1 MDNEEVYLNRSRTRK
16 VADVSTEM
24 AKVAYE
30 DVVELLEGAEA
41 KAYWALSSNYD
52 ALEKLS
58 NVLYEQETLTGEE
71 VAELI
76 ESCNPTKFV
85 APYVSGFSWSA
96 DGELVWPDKD
106 ANGSGSS
113 ANGNGATGGSGSKPS
128 WWSSKNSYEP
138 RKDIADLLG
147 EYK

>member
-16 VADVSTEM
+16 VADISTEM

-30 DVVELLEGAEA
+30 DIVELLEGAEA
-41 KAYWALSSNYD
+41 KAYWALSTNYE

-58 NVLYEQETLTGEE
+58 NVLFEQETLTGDE

-76 ESCNPTKFV
+76 ESCNVTKFD
-85 APYVSGFSWSA
+85 APYVSGFSWNA
-96 DGELVWPDKD
+96 DGELMWPTKTGK
-106 ANGSGSS
+106 NGS
-113 ANGNGATGGSGSKPS
+113 ANGDASNGGTPS
-128 WWSSKNSYEP
+128 WWSSKNQYEP